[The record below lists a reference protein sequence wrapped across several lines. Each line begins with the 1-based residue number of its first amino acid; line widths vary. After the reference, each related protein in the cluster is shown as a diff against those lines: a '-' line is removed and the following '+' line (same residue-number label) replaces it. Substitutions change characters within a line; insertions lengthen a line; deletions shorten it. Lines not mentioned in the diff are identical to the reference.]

1 MYEDKDCRD
10 LESMSK
16 LRGVEV
22 KIRSCIHEMDLTILY
37 KLLFYFINF
46 LDIESSDIF
55 CK

>member
-10 LESMSK
+10 LESTSK

-22 KIRSCIHEMDLTILY
+22 KIRPCIHEMEFDHFVETL
-37 KLLFYFINF
+37 LLFCKYF
-46 LDIESSDIF
+46 DIENSYIF